1 MQLTPEQEE
10 QLTQPT
16 AMEQYQAPDELD
28 IGPFWLTER
37 FHQALGLPNP
47 STLQQPSVSDRERR
61 LRLILEELLELA
73 EAMGFEIV
81 VHPVWNEGS
90 KFWVALEHD
99 DDGPREG
106 KIGVRHIEG
115 SRYDVV
121 ETADALGDLN
131 VVVNGTAV
139 EFGIPLPL
147 VDLEI
152 FASNMTKLGPDGKP
166 IINGVTP
173 GYRDALTIADPA
185 YTYAAESGFRPDVP
199 VGKVLKPDSFVKAN
213 IAKVLKTWHETPNEE
228 GIES

>member
-1 MQLTPEQEE
+1 MKFTPEQEE

-16 AMEQYQAPDELD
+16 AMEQYQTPDELD
-28 IGPFWLTER
+28 TGPFWLTER
-37 FHQALGLPNP
+37 FHRALGLPNP

-61 LRLILEELLELA
+61 LRLILEEFLELT
-73 EAMGFEIV
+73 EAMGFE
-81 VHPVWNEGS
+81 
-90 KFWVALEHD
+90 L
-99 DDGPREG
+99 
-106 KIGVRHIEG
+106 GVRDKQGILVTGIMDRIEVAHIEG

-121 ETADALGDLN
+121 ETSDALGDLN

-173 GYRDALTIADPA
+173 GYRNAMTNPDT
-185 YTYAAESGFRPDVP
+185 AESGFRPDVP

>member
-10 QLTQPT
+10 QLTQPI
-16 AMEQYQAPDELD
+16 ALEQCQMLPEGIYS
-28 IGPFWLTER
+28 GPFWLTER
-37 FHQALGLPNP
+37 FHLALGLPNS

-61 LRLILEELLELA
+61 LRLILEEFLELT
-73 EAMGFEIV
+73 EAMGFRMIQ
-81 VHPVWNEGS
+81 HEGS
-90 KFWVALEHD
+90 GIFAVE
-99 DDGPREG
+99 
-106 KIGVRHIEG
+106 HIEG

-152 FASNMTKLGPDGKP
+152 FASNMTKLGPDGQP

-173 GYRDALTIADPA
+173 GYRDAQTNPD
-185 YTYAAESGFRPDVP
+185 TAESGFRAEVP